1 MKEPQILFATD
12 FSTISDS
19 ALQLAGSLARQM
31 HGRLLIVHVEE
42 PPISYSGGQ
51 FYYGVADPLREHL
64 REMLEQLK
72 PAGEAVPVEHHL
84 LTGAP
89 GLAILDFAERQ
100 GVDLIVLSS
109 HGRTGLA
116 RFLLGSI
123 AEQVVRNARCPVLT
137 YKQPSHALSQAE

>member
-1 MKEPQILFATD
+1 
-12 FSTISDS
+12 
-19 ALQLAGSLARQM
+19 
-31 HGRLLIVHVEE
+31 LIVHVEE
-42 PPISYSGGQ
+42 PPLAYSSGE
-51 FYYGVADPLREHL
+51 FYYGVADPAREHL
-64 REMLEQLK
+64 REMLDQIK
-72 PAGEAVPVEHHL
+72 PSGEHVAVEHHL

-123 AEQVVRNARCPVLT
+123 AEQVVRNANCPVLT
-137 YKQPSHALSQAE
+137 YKQPTHQLSQAE

>member
-12 FSTISDS
+12 FSTMSDA
-19 ALQLAGSLARQM
+19 ALQLAGALTRQM
-31 HGRLLIVHVEE
+31 NGRLLIVHVEE
-42 PPISYSGGQ
+42 PPVAYSGGE
-51 FYYGVADPLREHL
+51 FYYGVAEPAREHL
-64 REMLEQLK
+64 REMLDQVK
-72 PAGEAVPVEHHL
+72 PTGESFPVEHHL

-89 GLAILDFAERQ
+89 GLAILEFAERQ

-123 AEQVVRNARCPVLT
+123 AEQVVRNAHCPVLT
-137 YKQPSHALSQAE
+137 FKQPSHALSQAG